1 MEFTEALQEFL
12 FHQGFLKI
20 KYDSKILWGKE
31 ENGKLSL
38 IEVVPPLLPGQPRTT
53 LKQREEEMIDIE
65 RQIMLK
71 YQKKVE
77 HLLLILSQEEPDA
90 EEKKEAENY
99 PDIWF
104 FNIKVGRLYIYEYQK
119 SQYCG
124 LESSLE
130 PFSQRFLRE
139 KATEEKKELQRM
151 LTPVNTILA
160 LANIA
165 IFIILSFLGNTTD
178 PQFMAS
184 HGAMDWFDIVE
195 RGQYYRL
202 FTSMFLHFGADH
214 LFQNMLI
221 LLVIGCR
228 LERITGKLSYLFIY
242 IGSGLIGAVASMI
255 FTLGN
260 NPNTVSAGASGAIF
274 GVMGGL
280 LYCIIADV
288 IQKKRYRVE
297 EIGLTGM
304 IFMVCSALS
313 YGFFST
319 GVDNAAHIGGLVGGF
334 IITMISR
341 LLAHLLGGRQT
352 KFPK

>member
-1 MEFTEALQEFL
+1 MEFVEALQEFL
-12 FHQGFLKI
+12 FHQGFQKI
-20 KYDSKILWGKE
+20 KYDSKILWGKDT
-31 ENGKLSL
+31 GDKLSL
-38 IEVVPPLLPGQPRTT
+38 LEVVPPLLPGQPRIG
-53 LKQREEEMIDIE
+53 LKQREEEMLDIE

-77 HLLLILSQEEPDA
+77 HLLLILNKGEPDF
-90 EEKKEAENY
+90 EERKEAEKY

-104 FNIKVGRLYIYEYQK
+104 FDIKAGQLYIYEYQK

-130 PFSQRFLRE
+130 PFSQKFLQQ
-139 KATEEKKELQRM
+139 KVTEERTELRRM
-151 LTPVNTILA
+151 LTPVNTILV
-160 LANIA
+160 LANVVV
-165 IFIILSFLGNTTD
+165 FMILSFLGNTTD
-178 PQFMAS
+178 AEFMAA
-184 HGAMDWFDIVE
+184 HGAIDWMDVVE
-195 RGQYYRL
+195 KHQYYRL

-214 LFQNMLI
+214 LLQNMLI

-228 LERITGKLSYLFIY
+228 LERITGKLSYLLIY
-242 IGSGLIGAVASMI
+242 IGAGLTGAGTSII

-280 LYCIIADV
+280 LYCIISDI
-288 IQKKRYRVE
+288 IQKKRHHVE

-304 IFMVCSALS
+304 IFMVASALS

-319 GVDNAAHIGGLVGGF
+319 GIDNAAHIGGLVGGF
-334 IITMISR
+334 LITMISR
-341 LLAHLLGGRQT
+341 
-352 KFPK
+352 FVI